1 MSGSGRPRS
10 KSGRIKHERLSS
22 CCDTEYRFKGEPPL
36 TNEETVLLAALSGA
50 AEGYGAVPAETVGGE
65 VPGAHQLDLTACGAD
80 ALGDV
85 TRHSLRV
92 AGPAPE
98 YDCDFV
104 RAEHSFVYCY

>member
-65 VPGAHQLDLTACGAD
+65 VPGAH
-80 ALGDV
+80 
-85 TRHSLRV
+85 
-92 AGPAPE
+92 PAPE